1 MYKNAGI
8 QSRKEAV
15 QRLIDGEKFYW
26 GGLELRFDPSRTNP
40 FRAEE
45 SDLTGYWYYYK
56 KWEVKFEWYENLGE
70 GVLCWVWD
78 DNEEWRQLRVITRYD
93 SEAVSKFGTKNCAW
107 FEHAE
112 PMTSEEVKKFLWV
125 GAPPALNA
133 SSTNETKR
141 NKGD

>member
-15 QRLIDGEKFYW
+15 QRLAAGEVFYYK
-26 GGLELRFDPSRTNP
+26 GLELCFNPSCYNP
-40 FRAEE
+40 FRWGMEGLKGWSNYE
-45 SDLTGYWYYYK
+45 H
-56 KWEVKFEWYENLGE
+56 WEAKFEWYEALGE

-107 FEHAE
+107 FEHAA
-112 PMTSEEVKKFLWV
+112 PMTAEEVKKFLW
-125 GAPPALNA
+125 G
-133 SSTNETKR
+133 EK
-141 NKGD
+141 